1 MNLMIKKKVIILN
14 QIFGIKHN
22 ISSKELMQKK
32 DKILYLFKRVSNSP
46 EIIPKIFCSNEK

>member
-1 MNLMIKKKVIILN
+1 MNLMIKEKVTILN

-32 DKILYLFKRVSNSP
+32 DKILYLFKKLSKSP
-46 EIIPKIFCSNEK
+46 EIIPKKFCSNEK

>member
-1 MNLMIKKKVIILN
+1 MNLMIKEKVRILN
-14 QIFGIKHN
+14 QIFGI
-22 ISSKELMQKK
+22 KELMQKK